1 MEAIKKEFYNIN
13 LKHKMTLNKDDFH
26 QFINDLCQVEG
37 TIEHIFLKRSIT
49 Y

>member
-13 LKHKMTLNKDDFH
+13 LKHKMILNKDDFY
-26 QFINDLCQVEG
+26 QFINDLYQVEG
-37 TIEHIFLKRSIT
+37 TVEHIFLKRSTT

>member
-1 MEAIKKEFYNIN
+1 MEAKKKKFYNIN

-26 QFINDLCQVEG
+26 QLINNLYQVEG
-37 TIEHIFLKRSIT
+37 TVEHIFLKRSIT